1 MRLYQPTL
9 FHVGDYFLNLND
21 ELYSFSDIIWCIT
34 SCIPIS
40 RSPTDF
46 MKRFRATYLPN
57 ELSVKCPTTSSKA
70 SRATDDIFA
79 AFSVIVLNT
88 VMVIYN

>member
-1 MRLYQPTL
+1 MRLYHSKL
-9 FHVGDYFLNLND
+9 FRIGDYFLNLND

-46 MKRFRATYLPN
+46 MKSFRATYLPN

-70 SRATDDIFA
+70 SRTTDDIFV
-79 AFSVIVLNT
+79 AFAVILLNT